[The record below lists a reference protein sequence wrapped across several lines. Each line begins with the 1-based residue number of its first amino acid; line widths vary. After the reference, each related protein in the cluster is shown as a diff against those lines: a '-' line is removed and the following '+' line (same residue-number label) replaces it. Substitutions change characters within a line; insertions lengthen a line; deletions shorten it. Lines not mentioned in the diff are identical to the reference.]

1 MKLPAVYIAIGLKQK
16 CWRCVILFKR
26 PFIHFHYI
34 VHCFVSEWVDDL
46 HSGLTNHMKVGYARI
61 CAQEAE

>member
-1 MKLPAVYIAIGLKQK
+1 MCYSVQEAI
-16 CWRCVILFKR
+16 
-26 PFIHFHYI
+26 HSFHYR
-34 VHCFVSEWVDDL
+34 VHCFVSVWVDDL